1 MTSLPTTF
9 KQNLDMETSNTTPN
23 QLSMAFS
30 DNEHSVWNSGFCKKC
45 SNVKNAV
52 HQMKKLDC
60 FLSFKLQTLTALSF
74 TSGNQG
80 SVLINLMPFPSQN
93 FKSTVSDECP
103 LYSLSFSEA
112 DRSSPMSLCNE
123 DCGGFSLLYWKLDK
137 QKMKLKTHHRLLLA
151 LENILN
157 NLKFNAETPIEAC
170 CTTFVL
176 QLQTKHVSHF

>member
-1 MTSLPTTF
+1 MAI
-9 KQNLDMETSNTTPN
+9 
-23 QLSMAFS
+23 QLK
-30 DNEHSVWNSGFCKKC
+30 NGFCKKC

-60 FLSFKLQTLTALSF
+60 FVFQVANFNSSLSLSLSPSLSLSFSLSL
-74 TSGNQG
+74 SLLLLESQK
-80 SVLINLMPFPSQN
+80 SVLINLMSFPSQK

-103 LYSLSFSEA
+103 LYSLSLSEV
-112 DRSSPMSLCNE
+112 DQSSPMPLCNE
-123 DCGGFSLLYWKLDK
+123 DCGGFSLVCWKLDK
-137 QKMKLKTHHRLLLA
+137 QKLKLKTHQRLLLA

-170 CTTFVL
+170 STCFAL